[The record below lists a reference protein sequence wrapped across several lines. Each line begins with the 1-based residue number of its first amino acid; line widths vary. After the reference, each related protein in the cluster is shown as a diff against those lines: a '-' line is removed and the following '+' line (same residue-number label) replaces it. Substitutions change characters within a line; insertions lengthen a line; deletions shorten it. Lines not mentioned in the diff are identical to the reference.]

1 LEAYSILQREDT
13 LKEIVRLLGP
23 EVLPDEEKLILDVAR
38 IMKIGFLQQTAY
50 DPIDSYTNPKR
61 QVALLRLIVGFYKEA
76 GTSLKAG
83 VPLQSI
89 RAMSVI
95 SKIMRARFEIK
106 DDELFRL
113 NDLTEEMDAAFK
125 ALLPQGVAQ
134 IAA

>member
-1 LEAYSILQREDT
+1 
-13 LKEIVRLLGP
+13 
-23 EVLPDEEKLILDVAR
+23 
-38 IMKIGFLQQTAY
+38 
-50 DPIDSYTNPKR
+50 
-61 QVALLRLIVGFYKEA
+61 VALLRLIVGFYKEA

-95 SKIMRARFEIK
+95 SKIMRARFEIR